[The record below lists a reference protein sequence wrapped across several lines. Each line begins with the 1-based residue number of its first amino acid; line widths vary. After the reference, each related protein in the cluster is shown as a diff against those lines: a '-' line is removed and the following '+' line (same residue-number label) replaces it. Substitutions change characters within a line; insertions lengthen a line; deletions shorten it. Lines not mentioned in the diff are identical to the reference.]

1 MDPKEQGE
9 ADPGTKAANS
19 LSKIAGGA
27 VGTAALPTAVS
38 SIVASFGTASTG
50 TAISTLHGAALTS
63 ATVAAIGFGSMA
75 AGTVVLATLG
85 VAGWWIGRKACARLG
100 GKVLDR
106 ARNAKDAV

>member
-1 MDPKEQGE
+1 
-9 ADPGTKAANS
+9 
-19 LSKIAGGA
+19 
-27 VGTAALPTAVS
+27 
-38 SIVASFGTASTG
+38 
-50 TAISTLHGAALTS
+50 
-63 ATVAAIGFGSMA
+63 MA